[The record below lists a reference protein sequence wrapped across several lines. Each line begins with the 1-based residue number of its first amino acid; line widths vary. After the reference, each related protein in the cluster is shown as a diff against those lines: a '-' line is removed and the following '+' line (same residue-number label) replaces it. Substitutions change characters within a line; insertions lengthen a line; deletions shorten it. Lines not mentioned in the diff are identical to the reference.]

1 MEVYDVTNPFRFIGV
16 GLRLDPSGSSNQS
29 KPKLGLEQISPST
42 PQAQQIQAQIGP
54 RTDSGS
60 AQKEAHSLQFMPVV
74 PVCSSVHKQTVGS
87 PL

>member
-1 MEVYDVTNPFRFIGV
+1 MEVYDVTNPFGFIGV
-16 GLRLDPSGSSNQS
+16 GLRLDPSGPSNQS

-42 PQAQQIQAQIGP
+42 SQAQQIQPQIGP

-60 AQKEAHSLQFMPVV
+60 KEAHSLQFVPVV
-74 PVCSSVHKQTVGS
+74 PVCSSVHKQTVAS